1 MERTDVNPWE
11 WSKQFGFSQAVDL
24 RQPQRLLVCSGQTA
38 IQADGSPP
46 ATEDMGE
53 QVRAAFANLGDV
65 LSAAGYTAADVVRIN
80 YYTTDVDALIQVL
93 HAGAHEFFGDNLPAS
108 TLLGV
113 TRLAYPQLKT
123 EIEAIAA
130 G

>member
-1 MERTDVNPWE
+1 MERSDVNPWE

-24 RQPQRLLVCSGQTA
+24 RKPERLLLCSGQTA
-38 IQADGSPP
+38 IEADGSPP
-46 ATEDMGE
+46 SSEDIGD
-53 QVRAAFANLGDV
+53 QVRAAFRNLGEV
-65 LSAAGYTAADVVRIN
+65 LAAAGYSAADVVRIN
-80 YYTTDVDALIQVL
+80 YYTTDVDALLPVL
-93 HAGAHEFFGDNLPAS
+93 HSGAHEFFGDNLPAS

-113 TRLAYPQLKT
+113 SRLAYPQLKI